1 MQLSEREGERGMINV
16 QPLREQIYAYLR
28 DDINKRNLLP
38 GQLVNTSEISR
49 TMGISK
55 TPLREALIQLE
66 CDGFVTI
73 LPRRG
78 VMVNRLTLSD
88 VRESWEICRALE
100 SEMMNQLFDR
110 IDASCIATL
119 EAINNEMKEAMAEK
133 DTDRFY
139 RLNITFHDAFLS
151 LSDNRQMI
159 RILKLIKQ
167 RLYDFL
173 SRSCIPE
180 WETVNC
186 DEHEHLIE
194 LLRSGNREPV
204 TAFLR
209 DIHWSFEKQEDH
221 IRRFYKQASK
231 EEVALAGN

>member
-1 MQLSEREGERGMINV
+1 MLLSGRQSERGMINV

-28 DDINKRNLLP
+28 DEINKGNLLP

-49 TMGISK
+49 TIGISK

-100 SEMMNQLFDR
+100 YEMLSRLFDR
-110 IDASCIATL
+110 VDASCIESMET
-119 EAINNEMKEAMAEK
+119 INNEMKEAMAEK

-139 RLNITFHDAFLS
+139 SLNIAFHDAFLS
-151 LSDNRQMI
+151 LSDNHQMR

-186 DEHEHLIE
+186 DEHDHLIE
-194 LLRSGNREPV
+194 LLRAGDRE
-204 TAFLR
+204 AAASFLK
-209 DIHWSFEKQEDH
+209 DIHWAFEKQEGH
-221 IRRFYKQASK
+221 IRRFYEQASE
-231 EEVALAGN
+231 EEVALAAV

>member
-1 MQLSEREGERGMINV
+1 MINV

-28 DDINKRNLLP
+28 DDINKGNLRP
-38 GQLVNTSEISR
+38 GELVNTSEISR
-49 TMGISK
+49 SMGISK

-88 VRESWEICRALE
+88 VREFWEICRAFE
-100 SEMMNQLFDR
+100 SEMMDQLFGR
-110 IDASCIATL
+110 IDEACIVKM
-119 EAINNEMKEAMAEK
+119 EEINSQMKEAMAEK

-139 RLNITFHDAFLS
+139 YLNTAFHDAFLS
-151 LSDNRQMI
+151 LSDNRQML
-159 RILKLIKQ
+159 RILKRIKQ

-186 DEHEHLIE
+186 DEHDHLIV
-194 LLRSGNREPV
+194 LLRSGCRESA
-204 TAFLR
+204 TTFLR
-209 DIHWSFEKQEDH
+209 DIHWSFKKQEGH

-231 EEVALAGN
+231 EEAALASAPL

>member
-1 MQLSEREGERGMINV
+1 MQSSARQGESGVINV
-16 QPLREQIYAYLR
+16 QPLREQIYDYLR
-28 DDINKRNLLP
+28 NDINKGNLLP
-38 GQLVNTSEISR
+38 GQLVNTNEISR
-49 TMGISK
+49 SMGISK

-88 VRESWEICRALE
+88 VRESWEICRAFE
-100 SEMMNQLFDR
+100 SEMINRLFHR
-110 IDASCIATL
+110 IDASCIASM

-139 RLNITFHDAFLS
+139 QLNIAFHDAFLS
-151 LSDNRQMI
+151 LSDNRQML
-159 RILKLIKQ
+159 RILKRIKQ

-194 LLRSGNREPV
+194 LLRSGDRESA

-221 IRRFYKQASK
+221 IRRFYKQATK
-231 EEVALAGN
+231 EEVALAGE

>member
-1 MQLSEREGERGMINV
+1 MRLSERQSESGMLNV
-16 QPLREQIYAYLR
+16 QPLREQIYTYLR
-28 DDINKRNLLP
+28 DDINKGNLRP

-49 TMGISK
+49 SMGISK

-88 VRESWEICRALE
+88 VRESWEICRAFE
-100 SEMMNQLFDR
+100 SEMMDRLFDR
-110 IDASCIATL
+110 IDAPCIA
-119 EAINNEMKEAMAEK
+119 AMASINNEMKEAMAEK

-139 RLNITFHDAFLS
+139 NLNIAFHDAFLS
-151 LSDNRQMI
+151 LSDNRQML
-159 RILKLIKQ
+159 RILKLIKR

-194 LLRSGNREPV
+194 LLRSGRRE
-204 TAFLR
+204 AAISFLR
-209 DIHWSFEKQEDH
+209 DIHWSFEKQADH

-231 EEVALAGN
+231 EEAALVED